1 MKRRSRAAR
10 LVSVKSW
17 LLPTLIG
24 PGLGALAFVV
34 VHALVTGMGTGRVL
48 VEVVASAAVAAV
60 LTAVLS
66 LVDIGL
72 LLTRLRT
79 PPTSTKAWLSS
90 ALAGACAALL
100 WRLLRPSLLS
110 APSSHGLAVL
120 AAVIVAA
127 IAVRVLAGDRPSA
140 WLRFS

>member
-1 MKRRSRAAR
+1 
-10 LVSVKSW
+10 
-17 LLPTLIG
+17 
-24 PGLGALAFVV
+24 
-34 VHALVTGMGTGRVL
+34 MGTGRVL

-90 ALAGACAALL
+90 ALAGACAVLL